1 VVATLRRRP
10 KDPEGRMPLRAHLV
24 ELRNRLVKAGIA
36 IVLGAVAGW
45 FLYGPVFSALM
56 RPLYD
61 VARDNPDRFVSVNF
75 GQVASPFNLQLRLS
89 FYLGFLVSSP
99 VWLYQLWAF
108 IVPGLTKREKRYSMA
123 FVAAGVPLLFGGIA
137 LAWLVLPNAVRFL
150 TDFTPAG
157 ASNII
162 IADDYL
168 TFVLRIMLM
177 FGVAFVTP
185 LLLVALNMAGVVSAV
200 TLAKGWRVAVFLCF
214 LFAAIASPTPD
225 VGTMLALAFPM
236 VGLYLVAVGIS
247 WVVDR
252 RRRRRRGEDFGD
264 LSDDEASPLPAAEPF
279 DPLPADA
286 DDRYDSYAPDAP
298 DASDTDREPD
308 GIEAGER
315 PHRPHRP

>member
-1 VVATLRRRP
+1 
-10 KDPEGRMPLRAHLV
+10 MPLRQHLV
-24 ELRNRLVKAGIA
+24 ELRNRLLKSGIA
-36 IVLGAVAGW
+36 ILLGAVAGW
-45 FLYGPVFSALM
+45 FLYPPVFEALM

-61 VARDNPDRFVSVNF
+61 VARENPNRFVSVNF
-75 GQVASPFNLQLRLS
+75 GQVASPFNLRLRLS

-108 IVPGLTKREKRYSMA
+108 IVPGLTKREKRYSMS
-123 FVAAGVPLLFGGIA
+123 FVAAGVPLLFGGIG
-137 LAWLVLPNAVRFL
+137 LAWLVLPNAVKFL
-150 TDFTPAG
+150 TEFTPDG

-185 LLLVALNMAGVVSAV
+185 LLLVALNMAGVVSAA
-200 TLAKGWRVAVFLCF
+200 TLARGWRVAVFLCF

-236 VGLYLVAVGIS
+236 VGLYMVAVGIA

-252 RRRRRRGEDFGD
+252 RRGSRADAFGD
-264 LSDDEASPLPAAEPF
+264 LSDDEASPLPAADPF
-279 DPLPADA
+279 DPHTGDA
-286 DDRYDSYAPDAP
+286 
-298 DASDTDREPD
+298 RESD

-315 PHRPHRP
+315 PHRP